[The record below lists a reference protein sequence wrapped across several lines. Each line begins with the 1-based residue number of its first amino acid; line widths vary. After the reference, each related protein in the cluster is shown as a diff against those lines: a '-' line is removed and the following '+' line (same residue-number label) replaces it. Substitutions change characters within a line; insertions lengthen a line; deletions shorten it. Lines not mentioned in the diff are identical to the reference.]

1 MEPLFCGCLR
11 PLPGFDPSVVS
22 AGLPDGFNNV
32 RSASCPLLPSRIVN
46 AGSLNDD
53 CDEFI
58 DSTAGSLLEEP
69 LDRRLRAACA
79 PAPPGGEPPGLSRFA
94 APPPGGNDGNLP
106 WLLEPLALDP
116 GGANCCCLAEG
127 LGEFAGESLLLR
139 LPPLAGEAS
148 LAGDGDG
155 ALPGEGGALGLFL
168 TFAQIGMCLSA
179 TAESKRRPQCGHGT
193 IPSGAL
199 RAGEA

>member
-1 MEPLFCGCLR
+1 MDLYQYIKCAMIMSAHTASR
-11 PLPGFDPSVVS
+11 LP
-22 AGLPDGFNNV
+22 
-32 RSASCPLLPSRIVN
+32 
-46 AGSLNDD
+46 
-53 CDEFI
+53 
-58 DSTAGSLLEEP
+58 EEEV
-69 LDRRLRAACA
+69 LDRVASILYRAANVARKVHIYFTRCSA
-79 PAPPGGEPPGLSRFA
+79 
-94 APPPGGNDGNLP
+94 PPGGNDGNLP